1 MSGHWHCWCVCT
13 LQQALNV
20 YRRSLPLFFIL
31 NSTSGCVSVCLN
43 RQQQVCACVC
53 TRVRVFV
60 RGKIHPP
67 TRNPRATDAPA
78 CQINS
83 HNSPRTATNVNLRK
97 GESVQSL
104 SAAIFTRIL
113 CTCSVGIKR
122 QTEKKRKKRQT
133 GVKNLREL
141 RNLARLPPCSHCLS
155 V

>member
-20 YRRSLPLFFIL
+20 YRRSLPLFFLL

-60 RGKIHPP
+60 KDTSTNPKPESYRCSGVPNKLPQLTPHCHQCELEKRWICSIPQRCYFHTHTLHMLSWDQEADWEGK
-67 TRNPRATDAPA
+67 
-78 CQINS
+78 
-83 HNSPRTATNVNLRK
+83 
-97 GESVQSL
+97 
-104 SAAIFTRIL
+104 
-113 CTCSVGIKR
+113 
-122 QTEKKRKKRQT
+122 KKRQT